1 VTTILYGCVGTY
13 PADPPNPPNPNDILV
28 HTEITGDAGVK
39 DYTWETATA
48 GTPYFFSVWFY
59 DSFTDNY
66 TSAVS
71 ALCTTPAGFDDP
83 SMPGGGSFNPPTDAA
98 MTGVPIHSVV
108 ENLADVAGM
117 DHGFYWGLLALLV
130 GIIATMGAIIA
141 TKSGLMGTGVGGLI
155 LAVANTQDIV
165 AVWVTIAFVFL
176 GIVLSWVASHV
187 YA

>member
-1 VTTILYGCVGTY
+1 
-13 PADPPNPPNPNDILV
+13 
-28 HTEITGDAGVK
+28 
-39 DYTWETATA
+39 
-48 GTPYFFSVWFY
+48 
-59 DSFTDNY
+59 
-66 TSAVS
+66 
-71 ALCTTPAGFDDP
+71 
-83 SMPGGGSFNPPTDAA
+83 
-98 MTGVPIHSVV
+98 VV